1 MTNNKEIIRAYF
13 DEETQKKY
21 ISGYAVVF
29 EQLSKRILE
38 NGKLFYEKILR
49 NSLENTDLSNVI
61 MCLNHDKNQMLART
75 KSETLELNIDD
86 YGLFYR
92 FEVPNTNL
100 GNDIYEQVSR
110 GDYKEN
116 SFAYMLDE
124 KNRNDVE
131 YIKDKEYGLIRI
143 VKNIRKITDCSI
155 VRDGAYNQTYIFLER
170 NLKDIESDLN
180 DNNDYQIKNNKRKE
194 LEIIKLKN

>member
-1 MTNNKEIIRAYF
+1 
-13 DEETQKKY
+13 
-21 ISGYAVVF
+21 SGYAVVF

-49 NSLENTDLSNVI
+49 NSLENTDLSNVV
-61 MCLNHDKNQMLART
+61 MCVNHDKNQMLART

-92 FEVPNTNL
+92 FEVPNTQL

-124 KNRNDVE
+124 KNRDDVE

-155 VRDGAYNQTYIFLER
+155 VRDAAYHQTYIFLER